1 MLAPM
6 DGWDLRQLR
15 REHGLTL
22 RAVARASGTAQS
34 NISAYERGAK
44 RARDHTLER
53 VVVVNEAGA
62 DSPVHRGQLL
72 TAPAT
77 AAALR
82 QGLRLGWSTADLL
95 RLVREMRSN
104 AALVA
109 APADVAAFFAGP
121 STTGDQRWDAMLA
134 ASVEDLCLRRGL
146 DPPAWTIGHAL
157 PTFWFVGSSHSLDA
171 YAFAHT
177 PISMQVRG
185 VMVDPADLEAV

>member
-1 MLAPM
+1 M
-6 DGWDLRQLR
+6 DGWELRQLR
-15 REHGLTL
+15 RSNKLTL
-22 RAVARASGTAQS
+22 REVARAGGTSES
-34 NISAYERGAK
+34 NVSAYERGAK
-44 RARDHTLER
+44 RPSQHTLDR
-53 VVVVNEAGA
+53 LLAVIEAGA
-62 DSPVHRGQLL
+62 DSPVHRGRLL

-82 QGLRLGWSTADLL
+82 QGLRSNWSTADLL

-109 APADVAAFFAGP
+109 APSDLAAFFAAP
-121 STTGDQRWDAMLA
+121 STTGDPRWDAMLA
-134 ASVEDLCLRRGL
+134 ASVEDLCLRGGL

-157 PTFWFVGSSHSLDA
+157 STFWFVGSSPSLDA
-171 YAFAHT
+171 YAFART